1 MINFL
6 KKMVLWV
13 NNHRTLTF
21 LLILTMFIPLGI
33 SALMNDWGITGV
45 FLVILGTIAVIY
57 WGAIL
62 VVAVLL
68 LLKNC
73 WEKIVEWAEDEDED
87 EDE

>member
-13 NNHRTLTF
+13 NNHRTLAF

-62 VVAVLL
+62 VVAILI

-73 WEKIVEWAEDEDED
+73 WEKIVEWAENE
-87 EDE
+87 

>member
-1 MINFL
+1 MFMVNFL

-13 NNHRTLTF
+13 NNHRTLAF

-45 FLVILGTIAVIY
+45 FLVILGTIAVVY
-57 WGAIL
+57 WVAIL
-62 VVAVLL
+62 IVAILI

-73 WEKIVEWAEDEDED
+73 WEKIVEWAENE
-87 EDE
+87 

>member
-1 MINFL
+1 MVNFL

-13 NNHRTLTF
+13 NNHRTLAF

-45 FLVILGTIAVIY
+45 FLVILGTIAVVY
-57 WGAIL
+57 WVAIL
-62 VVAVLL
+62 IVAILI

-73 WEKIVEWAEDEDED
+73 WEKIVEWAENE
-87 EDE
+87 

>member
-1 MINFL
+1 MVNFL

-13 NNHRTLTF
+13 NNHRTLAF

-62 VVAVLL
+62 VGAVLIL
-68 LLKNC
+68 LNYC
-73 WEKIVEWAEDEDED
+73 WNEIVEWAKDEDE
-87 EDE
+87 

>member
-1 MINFL
+1 MFMVNFL

-13 NNHRTLTF
+13 NNHRTLAF

-62 VVAVLL
+62 VVAILI

-73 WEKIVEWAEDEDED
+73 WEKIVEWAENE
-87 EDE
+87 

>member
-1 MINFL
+1 MVNFL

-13 NNHRTLTF
+13 NNHHTLAF

-62 VVAVLL
+62 VGAVLIL
-68 LLKNC
+68 LNYC
-73 WEKIVEWAEDEDED
+73 WNEIVEWAQNE
-87 EDE
+87 

>member
-1 MINFL
+1 MTNFF

-45 FLVILGTIAVIY
+45 FLVILGTIAVVY
-57 WGAIL
+57 WVAIL
-62 VVAVLL
+62 IVAILI

-73 WEKIVEWAEDEDED
+73 WEEIVEWAQNE
-87 EDE
+87 

>member
-1 MINFL
+1 MVNFL

-13 NNHRTLTF
+13 NNHRTLAF

-62 VVAVLL
+62 VVAILI

-73 WEKIVEWAEDEDED
+73 WEKIVEWAENE
-87 EDE
+87 

>member
-1 MINFL
+1 MCMVNFL

-13 NNHRTLTF
+13 NNHRTLAF

-45 FLVILGTIAVIY
+45 FLVILGTIAVVY
-57 WGAIL
+57 WVAIL
-62 VVAVLL
+62 IVAILI

-73 WEKIVEWAEDEDED
+73 WEKIVEWAENE
-87 EDE
+87 

>member
-1 MINFL
+1 MFMVNFL

-13 NNHRTLTF
+13 NNHRTLAF
-21 LLILTMFIPLGI
+21 LLILSMFIPLGI

-62 VVAVLL
+62 VVAILI

-73 WEKIVEWAEDEDED
+73 WEKIVEWAENE
-87 EDE
+87 